1 MQKLNINLVKT
12 FLTSINFDNL
22 SRKIKNPC
30 LVINKNFLKEDFTM
44 KSKQIIIMLLSFIIL
59 FAISCKNDDKTGNG
73 GGGSLNIPTAS
84 GNPASVGNVTLKGNL
99 TRTGTTGQGELIAPD
114 TTIQNHEVVIK
125 DNKVTAGSVL
135 QILSGKQLFGDGNV
149 IEASGELVEVSEG
162 ITTTSREYIKLTLD
176 DAKNPTKAEVE
187 YIFGSSNS
195 EVNYTVTYTGTITK
209 Q

>member
-1 MQKLNINLVKT
+1 
-12 FLTSINFDNL
+12 
-22 SRKIKNPC
+22 
-30 LVINKNFLKEDFTM
+30 M

-114 TTIQNHEVVIK
+114 TTIQNYEVVIK

-135 QILSGKQLFGDGNV
+135 QILSGKQLSLNGN
-149 IEASGELVEVSEG
+149 IATTEIQLVNAG
-162 ITTTSREYIKLTLD
+162 ITTTEYIKLTLNN
-176 DAKNPTKAEVE
+176 AQNPTKADVE
-187 YIFGSSNS
+187 YIFGSRSS
-195 EVNYTVTYTGTITK
+195 VANYTVTYTGTITK
-209 Q
+209 

>member
-1 MQKLNINLVKT
+1 
-12 FLTSINFDNL
+12 
-22 SRKIKNPC
+22 
-30 LVINKNFLKEDFTM
+30 M

-59 FAISCKNDDKTGNG
+59 FSISCKNDDKTGNG

-114 TTIQNHEVVIK
+114 TTIQNYEVVIK
-125 DNKVTAGSVL
+125 NNKVTAGSVL

-149 IEASGELVEVSEG
+149 VEASGELVEVSEG

-176 DAKNPTKAEVE
+176 DAKNPTKVEVE

-195 EVNYTVTYTGTITK
+195 EVNYTVTYTGNLTK

>member
-1 MQKLNINLVKT
+1 
-12 FLTSINFDNL
+12 
-22 SRKIKNPC
+22 
-30 LVINKNFLKEDFTM
+30 M

-114 TTIQNHEVVIK
+114 TTYPDFQVVIV
-125 DNKVTAGSVL
+125 NNMATA
-135 QILSGKQLFGDGNV
+135 QTILGALASGKQLFGDGNV
-149 IEASGELVEVSEG
+149 VAASGELVEVSEG

>member
-1 MQKLNINLVKT
+1 MHNLVKS
-12 FLTSINFDNL
+12 FLTSIKFTLDNL

-114 TTIQNHEVVIK
+114 TTYPNFQVVIAN
-125 DNKVTAGSVL
+125 NKATAQTLLGAL
-135 QILSGKQLFGDGNV
+135 ASGKQLFGDGNIV
-149 IEASGELVEVSEG
+149 AASGELVEVSEG

-176 DAKNPTKAEVE
+176 NAQNPTKAEVE

>member
-1 MQKLNINLVKT
+1 
-12 FLTSINFDNL
+12 
-22 SRKIKNPC
+22 
-30 LVINKNFLKEDFTM
+30 M

-59 FAISCKNDDKTGNG
+59 FAMSCKNDDKTGNG

-114 TTIQNHEVVIK
+114 TTIQNYEVVIK

-135 QILSGKQLFGDGNV
+135 QNLSGKQLFGDGNV
-149 IEASGELVEVSEG
+149 VAASGELVEVSEG

-176 DAKNPTKAEVE
+176 NAQNPTKAEVE
-187 YIFGSSNS
+187 YIFGSSSS